1 MINIVKQMSVQL
13 GMMKYLKE
21 TLRHE
26 AAVGSWRARSR
37 GESSFVMAFH
47 RRLDKH
53 QEKVSIVP
61 SWHCVLVD

>member
-26 AAVGSWRARSR
+26 AAVGSRRARSR
-37 GESSFVMAFH
+37 GGRA
-47 RRLDKH
+47 
-53 QEKVSIVP
+53 P
-61 SWHCVLVD
+61 SLWLFTEDWANIKRKYQ